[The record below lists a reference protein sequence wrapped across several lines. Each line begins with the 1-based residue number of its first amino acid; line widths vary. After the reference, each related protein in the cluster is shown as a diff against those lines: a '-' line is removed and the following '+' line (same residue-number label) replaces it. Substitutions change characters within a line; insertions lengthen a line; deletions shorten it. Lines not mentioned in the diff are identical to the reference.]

1 MNIQENRFKQKRI
14 TIKSKITF
22 ISLIIILFI
31 FFPIISNPLHN
42 LSLFIL
48 QLSYFNSNDN
58 KFINIQ
64 KFFYNN
70 CYSEKFILFILIINY
85 NFVNLYKTF
94 ILFTSIILSKYI
106 TGFLNLLYLKKPIFY
121 LDDIKFSVDKFEYS
135 FPSFIIIEY
144 NIFFCIIY
152 KIICRRI
159 KKKNQK
165 LCLKYLIIFYISLII
180 LNEFFLGISGL
191 DEIIFSLY
199 ISYILYYLF
208 FNLIE
213 VNFSNNIQFYKIIQI
228 AMKKLIILT
237 IIFLFFLIFIFW
249 IKYEKEKEEELFNN
263 LINSNKCNNN
273 KNDKIIFS
281 NKSLEN
287 GLLILCEIFIFM
299 GLKFELNFTFNEE
312 FSTWTQYNFE
322 PQEDKFENYSI
333 ISSDLN
339 LTLTE
344 KISITKGAQWNH
356 TNIMISIIRL
366 LFLFFLTFI
375 IFFFIKFNF
384 NIDNVNLNII
394 INNLIPWCLF
404 SLGLSLFFKKIF
416 KFFNLV
422 NNSINVMLRE
432 SL

>member
-1 MNIQENRFKQKRI
+1 MNIQETRFKQKRI

-31 FFPIISNPLHN
+31 FFPIISKPFHN
-42 LSLFIL
+42 LSLNIL
-48 QLSYFNSNDN
+48 QLSYFNSNNN
-58 KFINIQ
+58 KFINFQ

-70 CYSEKFILFILIINY
+70 CYSEKFILFILIINF

-106 TGFLNLLYLKKPIFY
+106 TGLLNLLHLKKPIFY
-121 LDDIKFSVDKFEYS
+121 LDNIKFSVNKLEYS
-135 FPSFIIIEY
+135 YPSFIIIEY
-144 NIFFCIIY
+144 TIFFCVMY

-165 LCLKYLIIFYISLII
+165 LILKNIIMFYISLII
-180 LNEFFLGISGL
+180 LNNFFLGINSL

-228 AMKKLIILT
+228 EMKKIFILT
-237 IIFLFFLIFIFW
+237 IILIFFLIFIYY

-263 LINSNKCNNN
+263 LIYSNKYNNN
-273 KNDKIIFS
+273 NNNNKIIFS

-287 GLLILCEIFIFM
+287 GLLIICEIFMFL
-299 GLKFELNFTFNEE
+299 GLKIELYYFNGE

-322 PQEDKFENYSI
+322 PQEDKLENYSI
-333 ISSDLN
+333 ISNDLN

-356 TNIMISIIRL
+356 TTIVISFIRL
-366 LFLFFLTFI
+366 LLLFFLTFI
-375 IFFFIKFNF
+375 IFLPIKYNFNF
-384 NIDNVNLNII
+384 DNVYLNII
-394 INNLIPWCLF
+394 NNNLIPWCLF

-416 KFFNLV
+416 KFLNLV
-422 NNSINVMLRE
+422 NNAINVMLRE